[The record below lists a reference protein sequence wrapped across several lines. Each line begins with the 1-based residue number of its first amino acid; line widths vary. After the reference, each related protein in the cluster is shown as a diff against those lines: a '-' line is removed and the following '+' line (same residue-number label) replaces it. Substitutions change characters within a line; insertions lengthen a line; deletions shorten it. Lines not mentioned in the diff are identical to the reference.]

1 MLCNFCDNRKAKIK
15 INSFTSLAKS
25 LESEVVQGSII
36 SPTLF
41 LLYTNNLPAAGPG
54 CIDVIFADDVTE
66 IITHPSK
73 PVNMMSKRIIQ
84 EITRVKT
91 YEYKWKIKTNENK
104 FQILSISKTKPA
116 EIIINNNKLTY
127 NDKIKTLR
135 LTIGRCGIRYHIKE
149 RAEKGGAAL
158 KQLRHFKNLNEKTLI
173 HLYKALIKPIL
184 EYPIIPIY
192 ISSSTNKQKLQSV
205 QNRALYMASKLVP
218 PCNITSEQLHIK
230 YSMEPINTI
239 LYYRTQKV

>member
-1 MLCNFCDNRKAKIK
+1 
-15 INSFTSLAKS
+15 
-25 LESEVVQGSII
+25 
-36 SPTLF
+36 
-41 LLYTNNLPAAGPG
+41 
-54 CIDVIFADDVTE
+54 
-66 IITHPSK
+66 
-73 PVNMMSKRIIQ
+73 MMSKKIIQ
-84 EITRVKT
+84 EITRVNT
-91 YEYKWKIKTNENK
+91 YEYKWKIKTNQNK
-104 FQILSISKTKPA
+104 FQILTISKTKPA

-149 RAEKGGAAL
+149 RAEKRGAAL
-158 KQLRHFKNLNEKTLI
+158 MQLRHFKNLNEKTLV
-173 HLYKALIKPIL
+173 HLYKTLIKPIL
-184 EYPIIPIY
+184 EYLIIPIC

-239 LYYRTQKV
+239 LYYRTQKVWGKLTNIKPELTTESINLNNGDRPDHTWWRRVAPYVSSNPPIPPFVRQTVTVYD